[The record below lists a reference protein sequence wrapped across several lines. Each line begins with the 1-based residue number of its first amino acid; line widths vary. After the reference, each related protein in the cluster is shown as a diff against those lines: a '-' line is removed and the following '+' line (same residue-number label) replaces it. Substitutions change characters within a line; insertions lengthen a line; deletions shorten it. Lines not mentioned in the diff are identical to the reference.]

1 LNAQLTAPTETSA
14 LRFAQVSTQRATAF
28 PRLAGL
34 QPARQRGFQRGAAHP
49 SVLRAAYVSG
59 KTARRTKA
67 ARRRAA
73 AARAHFNPGSV
84 QLTEAGI
91 RGPMS
96 TREKALVLD
105 VVSVRGTTQLQ
116 AAAAAGVSQQSVS
129 RLLQRVSAAESA
141 AAGAAAA
148 GAALPVT
155 PLRNVKRRSSGR
167 PSLLTTPVGVRV
179 RQAFRSDPFGGVAP
193 VHKAPLEE
201 GIEVAPRTLHT
212 WMKLLNVH
220 TRATNNYAD
229 LDERLMHGLLNH
241 VESMT
246 VALARGEFGHE
257 HLAYADQTPIWLH
270 AGHNTAYSDTVV
282 FGNAGDAKGGMK
294 IGTVWAV
301 VTSQGCIRAWFTVE
315 NGDELTTK
323 DFFLSDTPPPGWINL
338 HGRDGNIFD
347 VLAAHGRQLRG
358 RRKKM
363 LLLIDRLGKSGASVY
378 PVAGHHTPVLRV
390 RARCAGVGL
399 LMLPP
404 KGALVNPIELWNM
417 HVKTVMNAMQP
428 AGAPKDG
435 WQQLIRGPRDKAEA
449 LQMLKQAI
457 IDIDAKPALMRWC
470 YHMRATGADALRRLE
485 GNTEFQAVRAA
496 RAAQPVAPFDVDVAA
511 DAPRARMATDHAYP
525 RSAVTAETYNVYFWL
540 HHHFELH
547 EGLPPP
553 FVRPVDAADS
563 SERWCRLCKRTTKA
577 GRSRSQQAVCCDNCP
592 GLYHH
597 ECLGLE
603 GAPAGAWSCD
613 ACVRGDVGPLR
624 TWKAPPGG
632 PAAHKATRKRRRD
645 AAASDGDGE

>member
-1 LNAQLTAPTETSA
+1 VPRANAVARP
-14 LRFAQVSTQRATAF
+14 
-28 PRLAGL
+28 AGFS
-34 QPARQRGFQRGAAHP
+34 PARPRGFQRGAAHP
-49 SVLRAAYVSG
+49 SVLRAAYVSR
-59 KTARRTKA
+59 KKARRTEA

-73 AARAHFNPGSV
+73 AARAQF
-84 QLTEAGI
+84 
-91 RGPMS
+91 
-96 TREKALVLD
+96 KAL
-105 VVSVRGTTQLQ
+105 
-116 AAAAAGVSQQSVS
+116 
-129 RLLQRVSAAESA
+129 
-141 AAGAAAA
+141 
-148 GAALPVT
+148 
-155 PLRNVKRRSSGR
+155 
-167 PSLLTTPVGVRV
+167 
-179 RQAFRSDPFGGVAP
+179 
-193 VHKAPLEE
+193 LEE

-241 VESMT
+241 VESLKA
-246 VALARGEFGHE
+246 ALARGELGHE

-270 AGHNTAYSDTVV
+270 GGHNTALSDTVV
-282 FGNAGDAKGGMK
+282 FGNAGDAKGGKK

-301 VTSQGCIRAWFTVE
+301 VTSQGCLRAWFTEE
-315 NGDELTTK
+315 NGDELATK

-390 RARCAGVGL
+390 RARRAGIGL

-428 AGAPKDG
+428 AGAPRDG
-435 WQQLIRGPRDKAEA
+435 WEQLIRGPRYKTEA
-449 LQMLKQAI
+449 LKMLTHAI
-457 IDIDAKPALMRWC
+457 IDVDAKPALLRWC
-470 YHMRATGADALRRLE
+470 YHMRATSADALRRLE

-540 HHHFELH
+540 HHHFGLH
-547 EGLPPP
+547 EGLAAALCAARGCGRRLRALVPAVQAHHESRQVALAAGRVLRQLPRRLPPRVP
-553 FVRPVDAADS
+553 RVGGHAGGCVVMRRLRSGRRGSAAHVEGAARGPCCARDDAQAA
-563 SERWCRLCKRTTKA
+563 A
-577 GRSRSQQAVCCDNCP
+577 GRSGLRQRRRVSAPHAIARTDVLRHPCAKVKVQPRSTAQQHPARPRARCGAAARGRQGAP
-592 GLYHH
+592 TQ
-597 ECLGLE
+597 LGLDPE
-603 GAPAGAWSCD
+603 SRLRAPNQ
-613 ACVRGDVGPLR
+613 V
-624 TWKAPPGG
+624 
-632 PAAHKATRKRRRD
+632 
-645 AAASDGDGE
+645 